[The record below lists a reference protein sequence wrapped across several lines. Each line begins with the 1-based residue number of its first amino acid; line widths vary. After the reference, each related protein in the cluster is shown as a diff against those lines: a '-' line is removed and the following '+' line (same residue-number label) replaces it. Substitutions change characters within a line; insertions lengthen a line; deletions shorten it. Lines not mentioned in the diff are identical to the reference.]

1 MSLGAI
7 NTSNGYEYELTFGGS
22 SMRVKRDGRRPTTS
36 GIVGNY
42 ENGYDTFTTFG
53 GTSYRQK
60 RKGRIPSVSFYPAYQ
75 TTKVVEDH
83 YVIQSFGATVEAEIP
98 SYDSQNEIDEE
109 EEL

>member
-1 MSLGAI
+1 MSLDGS
-7 NTSNGYEYELTFGGS
+7 NTSNGYEYELTFGGNT
-22 SMRVKRDGRRPTTS
+22 MRVKRDGRRPSTS

-42 ENGYDTFTTFG
+42 ENGYDTVTTFA

-75 TTKVVEDH
+75 TTKVVEDN

-109 EEL
+109 EEI